1 MNNMPS
7 VMEECMLLLY
17 ADGIVLIFTHNNM
30 PSVIECVLLLY
41 ADDIV
46 LMCSPIIICQVL

>member
-1 MNNMPS
+1 
-7 VMEECMLLLY
+7 MLLLY
-17 ADGIVLIFTHNNM
+17 ADADGIVLIFTHNNM

-46 LMCSPIIICQVL
+46 LIFTHNNMQVL